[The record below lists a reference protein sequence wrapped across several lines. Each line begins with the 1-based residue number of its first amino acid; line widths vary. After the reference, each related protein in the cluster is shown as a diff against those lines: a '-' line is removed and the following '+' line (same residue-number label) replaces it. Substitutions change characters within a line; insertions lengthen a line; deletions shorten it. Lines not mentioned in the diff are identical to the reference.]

1 MEGSLLTD
9 RTDTKD
15 AFAWTDLNGGLF
27 KPDLQL
33 DILGD
38 HLFEPGHQE
47 AITDTSS
54 ESQGVSPQPDENA
67 LQETTEDI
75 GWLDRTTGRDVVYR
89 PPLRSWEV
97 YRNQDHK
104 EPSSAY
110 LSESGGK
117 GFDAVLAQ
125 QQSRGQKA
133 GRVVRS
139 DVFLQALVRLGLGW
153 ESAFFRYNHETSRFE
168 RTLDDIRVAGV
179 SLPVFNQTVDEI
191 QQCGTDMQRVRGF
204 VRTPAKISAL
214 STFASTVSVVLYT
227 LELQL
232 AANAHQ
238 AVSLL
243 QIKALFRRGGEMVG
257 ALANMMDALGKASS
271 DAQVM
276 SVVMGRA
283 LYLSQ
288 RLGWI
293 ERLMRE
299 IAVRVI
305 RPWLGYM
312 EGWVGLRAE
321 TSVLNELI
329 SRGTGFAALE
339 QQTDTKSA
347 AANATPEYRYQP
359 KQMPAFV
366 PADQAQLIFES
377 GKSLRFLKR
386 SHPHHPLA
394 RSTAPKLRIADS
406 WSDIERVQTKAYE
419 YEASLR
425 AEILK
430 YNRGEREAVESEAAP
445 ETMHDASDTY
455 DVFDMED
462 EQHTTGLLQ
471 PSSENDHL
479 RQLGQLTSGMAV
491 ADAEFGPELTSSLYL
506 SLAPMLASQA
516 LLIDFSCL
524 HVLFKEHEIRRHLTL
539 QWRFQLL
546 GDGFFTSRLSSA
558 LFDPDMESSERKA
571 GVLPGVHTGLRLGSR
586 DTWPPASSE
595 LRLALIGILN
605 ESHGPTHDKSSSH
618 GKEKELPGGLSFA
631 IRELPEEEIAKCKD
645 PNAIQALD
653 FLRLHY
659 KPPAALEIIITK
671 QSLDKYDRLFK
682 HLLRLLR
689 MVSVVKNAVRDSTAR
704 SSLSGD
710 ARNIF
715 QRFRIDA
722 HHFIMTVSDYC
733 FHVGV
738 GSTWRR
744 FQETLSRIEECL
756 DRADIDGT
764 IDAAQSVPRLRDH
777 HDAVLDEML
786 LALFLSKRH
795 AQAAKV
801 LDSIFDIILSFAPI
815 SRLDGDRGVRHG
827 REDTV
832 RELYRVFRKQTAAF
846 VEYLRVI
853 PVRGMLDHLL
863 VRLDM
868 NGYY

>member
-1 MEGSLLTD
+1 MPEL
-9 RTDTKD
+9 KD
-15 AFAWTDLNGGLF
+15 GLF
-27 KPDLQL
+27 KPDLFEDSTLHQL
-33 DILGD
+33 DIVGD
-38 HLFEPGHQE
+38 HLFEPGQLDP
-47 AITDTSS
+47 ITDTSS
-54 ESQGVSPQPDENA
+54 SSQADATEDPE
-67 LQETTEDI
+67 ETEQDDI
-75 GWLDRTTGRDVVYR
+75 GWLDRSTGDVVYR

-97 YRNQDHK
+97 SGNGSHE
-104 EPSSAY
+104 EPRSAY
-110 LSESGGK
+110 FSESGVK
-117 GFDAVLAQ
+117 GFDAVLEQ
-125 QQSRGQKA
+125 QGKVQKS
-133 GRVVRS
+133 GRLVRS
-139 DVFLQALVRLGLGW
+139 DIFLQALVRLGLGW
-153 ESAFFRYNHETSRFE
+153 ESAFFRYNHDEGRFE
-168 RTLDDIRVAGV
+168 RTLDDIRVSGV

-191 QQCGTDMQRVRGF
+191 IQCGTDMQRVRGF
-204 VRTPAKISAL
+204 VRTPVKLSAL
-214 STFASTVSVVLYT
+214 STFSSTVAVVVYT
-227 LELQL
+227 LERQL
-232 AANAHQ
+232 AAHARQ
-238 AVSLL
+238 ATSLL

-257 ALANMMDALGKASS
+257 ALANMMDALGKATS

-283 LYLSQ
+283 LYLTQ

-293 ERLMRE
+293 EKLMRE
-299 IAVRVI
+299 ITVRVI
-305 RPWLGYM
+305 EPWLGYM

-321 TSVLNELI
+321 TPVLNELI

-339 QQTDTKSA
+339 HVDTKKA
-347 AANATPEYRYQP
+347 TQANPDYRYQP

-386 SHPHHPLA
+386 SHPRHPLA
-394 RSTAPKLRIADS
+394 STTAPKLRFADS
-406 WSDIERVQTKAYE
+406 WRDIERVQTKAHE

-430 YNRGEREAVESEAAP
+430 YNRGEPRPVETESTPESMRNAP
-445 ETMHDASDTY
+445 DTY

-462 EQHTTGLLQ
+462 ERHMTGLLNHA
-471 PSSENDHL
+471 SSENDHL
-479 RQLGQLTSGMAV
+479 GQLSSSIEV
-491 ADAEFGPELTSSLYL
+491 ASHQDTEFGPELTSSLYL
-506 SLAPMLASQA
+506 SLAPVLASQA

-524 HVLFKEHEIRRHLTL
+524 HVLFKEHGIRTHLTL

-546 GDGFFTSRLSSA
+546 GDGFFTSLLSSA

-571 GVLPGVHTGLRLGSR
+571 GLVPGVHTGLRLGSR

-605 ESHGPTHDKSSSH
+605 ESHNVPTQEEGHRRN
-618 GKEKELPGGLSFA
+618 ETELPGGLSFS
-631 IRELPEEEIAKCKD
+631 IRELPEEEIPKCKD
-645 PNAIQALD
+645 PNTIQALD

-659 KPPAALEIIITK
+659 KPPPELEIIITK

-689 MVSVVKNAVRDSTAR
+689 MTSVVKNAVRDSTAR

-710 ARNIF
+710 TRNIF

-722 HHFIMTVSDYC
+722 HHFIITVCDYC

-744 FQETLSRIEECL
+744 FQDTLSRIEDCL
-756 DRADIDGT
+756 DRADINGT
-764 IDAAQSVPRLRDH
+764 IDAAHSVPRLREL

-786 LALFLSKRH
+786 FALFLSKRH

-827 REDTV
+827 KEDTV
-832 RELYRVFRKQTAAF
+832 LQLYRVFRKQTAAF
-846 VEYLRVI
+846 VGYLRAI
-853 PVRGMLDHLL
+853 QGGSLVRGNIFEHLL
-863 VRLDM
+863 VRLDL
-868 NGYY
+868 NGYYSERSIY

>member
-1 MEGSLLTD
+1 MEDSTLH
-9 RTDTKD
+9 
-15 AFAWTDLNGGLF
+15 
-27 KPDLQL
+27 QL
-33 DILGD
+33 DIVGE
-38 HLFEPGHQE
+38 HLFEPGE
-47 AITDTSS
+47 LEPITDTSS
-54 ESQGVSPQPDENA
+54 DESQTDGNIEPE
-67 LQETTEDI
+67 ETTRLDEEDV
-75 GWLDRTTGRDVVYR
+75 GWLDRKPGDVVYR
-89 PPLRSWEV
+89 PARRSWEV
-97 YRNQDHK
+97 YRARDHE
-104 EPSSAY
+104 EPRSAY
-110 LSESGGK
+110 FSEVGTK

-125 QQSRGQKA
+125 QSRVQDA
-133 GRVVRS
+133 GRLVRR
-139 DVFLQALVRLGLGW
+139 DLFLQALVRLGLGW
-153 ESAFFRYNHETSRFE
+153 GSAFFRYNHEENRFE
-168 RTLDDIRVAGV
+168 RTLDADIRVSGV

-191 QQCGTDMQRVRGF
+191 MQCGTDMQRVRGF
-204 VRTPAKISAL
+204 VRRPVKLSSL
-214 STFASTVSVVLYT
+214 STFSSTVAVVVYT
-227 LELQL
+227 LERQL
-232 AANAHQ
+232 AADARQ
-238 AVSLL
+238 ATSLL

-283 LYLSQ
+283 LYLTQ

-293 ERLMRE
+293 EKLMRE

-305 RPWLGYM
+305 EPWLGYM

-321 TSVLNELI
+321 TPVLNELV

-339 QQTDTKSA
+339 LGTGAQT
-347 AANATPEYRYQP
+347 ATPEYRYQS

-386 SHPHHPLA
+386 SHPRHPLA
-394 RSTAPKLRIADS
+394 RSTAPKLRVADS
-406 WSDIERVQTKAYE
+406 WSDIERVQTKAYK
-419 YEASLR
+419 YEAMLR
-425 AEILK
+425 AEILQ
-430 YNRGEREAVESEAAP
+430 YNAGQRESVETEAAAECMP
-445 ETMHDASDTY
+445 AATDTY
-455 DVFDMED
+455 DVYDMED
-462 EQHTTGLLQ
+462 EQHMTGLLK
-471 PSSENDHL
+471 PSWENDE
-479 RQLGQLTSGMAV
+479 LGQLSTSVETTG
-491 ADAEFGPELTSSLYL
+491 AEFGPELTSSLYL

-524 HVLFKEHEIRRHLTL
+524 HVLFKEHAIRTHLTL

-558 LFDPDMESSERKA
+558 LFDPDLESSERKA
-571 GVLPGVHTGLRLGSR
+571 GNFPGVHTGLRLGSR

-605 ESHGPTHDKSSSH
+605 ESHNTGDTMQENSRT
-618 GKEKELPGGLSFA
+618 EAELPGGLSFA
-631 IRELPEEEIAKCKD
+631 IRELPEEEIPKCKD

-653 FLRLHY
+653 FLRLQY
-659 KPPAALEIIITK
+659 KPPPALEIIITK
-671 QSLDKYDRLFK
+671 QSLAKYDRLFQ

-710 ARNIF
+710 SRNIF
-715 QRFRIDA
+715 QCFRIDA
-722 HHFIMTVSDYC
+722 HHFIITVCDYC

-744 FQETLSRIEECL
+744 FQDTLSRIETCL
-756 DRADIDGT
+756 DRADVDGT
-764 IDAAQSVPRLRDH
+764 IDAAQSVPRLREL

-786 LALFLSKRH
+786 VSLFLSTRH

-801 LDSIFDIILSFAPI
+801 LDSIFDIILSFAPL
-815 SRLDGDRGVRHG
+815 SRLDGHRGVRHG
-827 REDTV
+827 KEDTV

-846 VEYLRVI
+846 VQYLRAMH
-853 PVRGMLDHLL
+853 VRGGVLEHLL
-863 VRLDM
+863 VRLDL

>member
-1 MEGSLLTD
+1 M
-9 RTDTKD
+9 
-15 AFAWTDLNGGLF
+15 
-27 KPDLQL
+27 
-33 DILGD
+33 
-38 HLFEPGHQE
+38 
-47 AITDTSS
+47 
-54 ESQGVSPQPDENA
+54 
-67 LQETTEDI
+67 
-75 GWLDRTTGRDVVYR
+75 YR

-97 YRNQDHK
+97 YRNQDHQ
-104 EPSSAY
+104 EPQSAY
-110 LSESGGK
+110 LSESGVK

-125 QQSRGQKA
+125 QQRTRQKKT
-133 GRVVRS
+133 GRLVRS
-139 DVFLQALVRLGLGW
+139 DIFLQALVRLGLGW
-153 ESAFFRYNHETSRFE
+153 ESAFFRYNHETQRFE
-168 RTLDDIRVAGV
+168 HTLDEIRVAGV

-191 QQCGTDMQRVRGF
+191 LQCGTDMQRVRGF
-204 VRTPAKISAL
+204 VRTPAKIAAL
-214 STFASTVSVVLYT
+214 STFSSSVSVVLYT
-227 LELQL
+227 LERQL
-232 AANAHQ
+232 AAQ
-238 AVSLL
+238 ARQTASLL

-293 ERLMRE
+293 EGLMRE

-312 EGWVGLRAE
+312 EGWVGLRTE
-321 TSVLNELI
+321 TPVLNELI

-339 QQTDTKSA
+339 QHDPKT
-347 AANATPEYRYQP
+347 AANANANANVSPEYRYQP

-394 RSTAPKLRIADS
+394 RSTAPRLRVADS
-406 WSDIERVQTKAYE
+406 WSDIERVQTKAHE

-445 ETMHDASDTY
+445 EVMREASDTY
-455 DVFDMED
+455 DVYDMDD
-462 EQHTTGLLQ
+462 EQHTTGLFK
-471 PSSENDHL
+471 PSSENDEL
-479 RQLGQLTSGMAV
+479 DKLGQLSAGTDV
-491 ADAEFGPELTSSLYL
+491 TEAEFAPELASSLYL

-524 HVLFKEHEIRRHLTL
+524 HVLFKQHEIRRHLTL

-571 GVLPGVHTGLRLGSR
+571 GHLPGVHTGLRLGSR

-605 ESHGPTHDKSSSH
+605 ESYGPTREKSH
-618 GKEKELPGGLSFA
+618 RKDNELPGGLSFA
-631 IRELPEEEIAKCKD
+631 IRELPEEEIPKCKD
-645 PNAIQALD
+645 PNTIQALD

-659 KPPAALEIIITK
+659 KPPPALEIVITK

-710 ARNIF
+710 PRNIF

-722 HHFIMTVSDYC
+722 HHFIMTVCDYC

-744 FQETLSRIEECL
+744 FQDTLSRIEECL

-764 IDAAQSVPRLRDH
+764 IEAAQSVPRLRDH

-786 LALFLSKRH
+786 VALFLSKRH

-801 LDSIFDIILSFAPI
+801 LASIFDIILSFAPI

-853 PVRGMLDHLL
+853 PVRGVLDHLL